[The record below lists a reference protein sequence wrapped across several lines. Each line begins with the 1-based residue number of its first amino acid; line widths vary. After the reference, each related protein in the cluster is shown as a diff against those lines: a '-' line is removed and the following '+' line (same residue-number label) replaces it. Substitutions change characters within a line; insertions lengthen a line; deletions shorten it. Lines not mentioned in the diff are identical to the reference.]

1 MVPLTR
7 AADKVG
13 ALGSVVAAMGCAA
26 CFPALASFGAAIGL
40 GFLSDYEG
48 LILSR
53 WLPLLAALAFLANA
67 LGWLRHRQWH
77 RSLLGMLGPAIVF
90 VDSVWFLGNWW
101 TANVLYVGLALM
113 AGVTVWD
120 LVSPAN
126 RRCGP
131 DGCELPATRA

>member
-113 AGVTVWD
+113 AGVAVWD